1 MKEKNVKYF
10 TKIASE
16 EEIYLHLLECSNSFI
31 PNLAET
37 VDIKEYSN
45 KIFLKSTTFEAWD
58 NNKLVGLVAAYLND
72 FRNHVVFITNVSVTS
87 EFLGM
92 GIASQLLT
100 MCFKHAAQNNF
111 SRVLLEVNNT
121 NIPAIKL
128 YEKYG
133 FSIDEKREK
142 TLIMKLELANLN
154 E

>member
-1 MKEKNVKYF
+1 MSDKKIKFE

-16 EEIYLHLLECSNSFI
+16 DDICQHLFECSSSFI

-37 VDIKEYSN
+37 VDIKEYSK
-45 KIFLKSTTFEAWD
+45 KIFQKSTTFEAWA
-58 NNKLVGLVAAYLND
+58 NNRLIGLVAAYLND
-72 FRNHVVFITNVSVTS
+72 FQNHVVFITNVSVIS
-87 EFLGM
+87 EFLGL

-100 MCFKHAAQNNF
+100 MCFKHAVQNNF
-111 SRVLLEVNNT
+111 SRVLLEVNST
-121 NIPAIKL
+121 NSPAIKL

-142 TLIMKLELANLN
+142 TLIMKIELATLN